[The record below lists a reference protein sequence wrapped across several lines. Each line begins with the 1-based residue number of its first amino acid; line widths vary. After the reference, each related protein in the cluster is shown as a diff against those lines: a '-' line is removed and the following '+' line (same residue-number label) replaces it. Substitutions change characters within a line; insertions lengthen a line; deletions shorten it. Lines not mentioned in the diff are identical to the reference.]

1 MNGGSKEIFRVGPKT
16 VLDWLIELCFN
27 NIKPCLWTFSGSLGL
42 KKWPKREFA
51 GLRPK
56 TVRSVS
62 QAGILCFGCLTLP
75 MLVSNVQ
82 LADAMQLQGKKRR

>member
-1 MNGGSKEIFRVGPKT
+1 MGGQKNCLSWPKN
-16 VLDWLIELCFN
+16 CFGLVN
-27 NIKPCLWTFSGSLGL
+27 QVVFQQHEALFVEFSGSLGV
-42 KKWPKREFA
+42 KKWTKREFA

-62 QAGILCFGCLTLP
+62 QAGLLCFGCLTLP

-82 LADAMQLQGKKRR
+82 LAVAMQLQGKKRR